1 MTMASG
7 RFALFCI
14 QHGRVVPPRPTR
26 PDRPRQ
32 LGSQFRNGDRS
43 KQNFKDERRTQP
55 TLRPVLVLA
64 THTHWVP
71 NSSSTS
77 TRNSSGTLKTTRPLA
92 IGSAL
97 TSAYDFIMHCAIGD
111 AFACGNNAKNAIVP
125 TRTLRMFILPDGR
138 VFCDHHVR
146 TQPVNARTVLKYAP
160 GIRTRTAASFFHCCF
175 GGRPDRVGAGLRHSR
190 DRSLLA
196 VICRV
201 DRRRILLDKRRGPVV
216 LKTPNRI

>member
-1 MTMASG
+1 
-7 RFALFCI
+7 
-14 QHGRVVPPRPTR
+14 VPPRPTR

-146 TQPVNARTVLKYAP
+146 QCSHGSEVCARNKDKNSRLVFPLLFRRPA
-160 GIRTRTAASFFHCCF
+160 RSS
-175 GGRPDRVGAGLRHSR
+175 GGRPPALARALGPCWRSSAEWTAAGFYLIK
-190 DRSLLA
+190 D
-196 VICRV
+196 
-201 DRRRILLDKRRGPVV
+201 VV
-216 LKTPNRI
+216 QLS

>member
-1 MTMASG
+1 MQGGGSGHIGSG
-7 RFALFCI
+7 RLGPPLSSTQLGQQAVVLPCCI

-77 TRNSSGTLKTTRPLA
+77 TRNSSGTLNRTWPFA

-97 TSAYDFIMHCAIGD
+97 TSAYDFIVHCAIGD

-125 TRTLRMFILPDGR
+125 SRTLRMCILPGGY
-138 VFCDHHVR
+138 FAIA
-146 TQPVNARTVLKYAP
+146 TFALSQPMLAR
-160 GIRTRTAASFFHCCF
+160 F
-175 GGRPDRVGAGLRHSR
+175 
-190 DRSLLA
+190 
-196 VICRV
+196 
-201 DRRRILLDKRRGPVV
+201 
-216 LKTPNRI
+216 